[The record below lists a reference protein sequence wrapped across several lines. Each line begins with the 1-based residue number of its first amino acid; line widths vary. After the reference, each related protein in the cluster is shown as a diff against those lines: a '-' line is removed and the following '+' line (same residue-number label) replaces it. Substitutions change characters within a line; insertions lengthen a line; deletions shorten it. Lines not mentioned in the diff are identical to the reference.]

1 MIVKQLDIQPF
12 TNTTS
17 LTNVKHFLFELAY
30 PELQRMLSQLQL
42 KCIKQQFNEEEHYI
56 NVLLVELD
64 LFIHKEQ
71 EELFP
76 MLEELDATH
85 SKAKN
90 CKPFKEVKKHYTSMQ
105 QYIGMLL
112 ITAADQSNE
121 QLLNDIRRIESK
133 LNEIQKQKDKYF
145 FVHFKNCTGCN
156 EHH

>member
-1 MIVKQLDIQPF
+1 MIAKHDYIQTF
-12 TNTTS
+12 TNNSS
-17 LTNVKHFLFELAY
+17 LTNVKQFLFELAY

-42 KCIKQQFNEEEHYI
+42 KCIKQQFHEEEQYI
-56 NVLLVELD
+56 NLLLVELD

-76 MLEELDATH
+76 MLYELEATH
-85 SKAKN
+85 TKAKS
-90 CKPFKEVKKHYTSMQ
+90 CTPFKEVKKHYTTMQ
-105 QYIGMLL
+105 QYMGMLL

-121 QLLNDIRRIESK
+121 QLLKDIRSIESK

-156 EHH
+156 